1 MAVGGGRRAYLC
13 TRHSYSRPS
22 FASRRKPNVL
32 VCARLCQVRTKVLI
46 RAEYGKSIFGFP
58 VGRGAVLV
66 RDELHRSVGKR
77 RERKV
82 S

>member
-1 MAVGGGRRAYLC
+1 M
-13 TRHSYSRPS
+13 
-22 FASRRKPNVL
+22 L